1 MSSLSTRDLPNV
13 IITPHMSGDTEGH
26 LDDLGRLFVV
36 NLTLH
41 CSGEPLL
48 NVVDKSL
55 GFVPST

>member
-1 MSSLSTRDLPNV
+1 MSSLSTLGLAKRHYH
-13 IITPHMSGDTEGH
+13 PHMSGDTEGH
-26 LDDLGRLFVV
+26 LDDLGRLFVD